1 MKKILLFCLIL
12 ITLFSVAIAEHYKGY
27 CGTWFFERELKG
39 PYYHF
44 ELFHFFEDGSGYY
57 VSGIIDKGD
66 IDDCLEVPI
75 IWEQNDSGVRVLIN
89 KGYQNYT
96 LLDDGTLSDGGS
108 FAPSVFCKLN
118 SQPPYTA
125 GSGFTV
131 PSGVYIAGEDFPAGT
146 YRIEMED
153 ESNTGVI
160 VLYENMEDTKRAFS
174 YLHEYS
180 MTKKTPV
187 VGKMVIEPGN
197 VLDVRN
203 TIIILLPYEGL
214 K

>member
-1 MKKILLFCLIL
+1 MKKILLLCLIM
-12 ITLFSVAIAEHYKGY
+12 ITLFSVAVADPFQGY

-44 ELFHFFEDGSGYY
+44 ELFHFFDDGSGYY
-57 VSGIIDKGD
+57 VSGIIDEGE
-66 IDDCLEVPI
+66 IDDCLEAPI
-75 IWEQNDSGVRVLIN
+75 SWEQSDSGIRVLIN
-89 KGYQNYT
+89 KGYLNYI
-96 LLDDGTLSDGGS
+96 LLDDGSLSDGGS
-108 FAPSVFCKLN
+108 FAPSVFSKLN
-118 SQPPYTA
+118 GEPPYTA
-125 GSGFTV
+125 GSGLTV
-131 PSGVYIAGEDFPAGT
+131 PSGVYVAGEDFPAGT
-146 YRIEMED
+146 YRIELEN
-153 ESNTGVI
+153 EKNTGVV

-180 MTKKTPV
+180 MTKSNSV

-203 TIIILLPYEGL
+203 TVIVLLPYEGL

>member
-1 MKKILLFCLIL
+1 MKKIVLFCAVLMM
-12 ITLFSVAIAEHYKGY
+12 LFSIAVADSYDGY
-27 CGTWFFERELKG
+27 CGTWFLERELKG

-44 ELFHFFEDGSGYY
+44 ELFHFFDDGSGYY

-75 IWEQNDSGVRVLIN
+75 AWEQNESGIRVLIN
-89 KGYQNYT
+89 KGYWNYT
-96 LLDDGTLSDGGS
+96 LLEDGRLTDGES
-108 FAPSVFCKLN
+108 FAPSVFSKLN

-125 GSGFTV
+125 GSGLTI
-131 PSGVYIAGEDFPAGT
+131 PSGVYIADEDFPAGT
-146 YRIEMED
+146 YRIELEN
-153 ESNTGVI
+153 EKNTGVI

-180 MTKKTPV
+180 MTKSSPV
-187 VGKMVIEPGN
+187 VGKMIIEPGN

-203 TIIILLPYEGL
+203 TVVVLLPYEGL